1 MVTNKS
7 TTTRPTTIRGVLIGS
22 LLVVTAMV
30 GMVGY
35 KNSSLH
41 EQPLD
46 VMLPIDPVTDHTM
59 NLASSRTI
67 PSDLSYT
74 VSLAD
79 PHTTLM
85 GFHPELYVPD
95 MMMSVIMTET
105 QLLQYGQ
112 SNIPECVITDVVGKS
127 IEDISYGVLL
137 CEITHSN

>member
-1 MVTNKS
+1 MATNKS
-7 TTTRPTTIRGVLIGS
+7 TTTRPTTPRGVLIGS

-46 VMLPIDPVTDHTM
+46 VMLPIDPMGDHSM
-59 NLASSRTI
+59 YSPPNRDI
-67 PSDLSYT
+67 PSDRSYT
-74 VSLAD
+74 GSLAD
-79 PHTTLM
+79 PYTALM

-127 IEDISYGVLL
+127 IEDISYAVLA
-137 CEITHSN
+137 CEISHGN